1 MLRDLL
7 LPQGAVRPGPL
18 DGTGLLDSPPEEAFD
33 RFTRLAARILR
44 VPVATLSLVEG
55 GRLVFKSAVGF
66 PEGHLA
72 PRSHPEAGTL
82 CSQVAA
88 AARPVLL
95 RDVREHPFF
104 PETAAVR
111 ELGMTA
117 FAGVPL
123 AAAGGPPF
131 GALCVMDAH
140 PRAWELEDVRT
151 LAELAAAA
159 AAEVEW
165 RCRAAGM
172 RQTERELRLQ
182 RAHLEELFES
192 SPEAIVLLDVEER
205 VVRGNCEFLRTFG
218 YRAEEIVGR
227 PINEL
232 IVPPDRLDEAE
243 RVTRSV
249 TAGRPVSLDTT
260 RRRKDG
266 SRIDVSVLGKP
277 VRLDGSP
284 VAIYLVYRDVTEHRR
299 ALRELR
305 ASEER
310 FRQLAENLRD
320 VFYLNTADR
329 SEVLYVSPAYEQV
342 WGRPLEELYRVPGS
356 WMQSVHPEDLESV
369 WTALG
374 DGAGREYEVEYRI
387 VRPDGEVRWIRERA
401 IPIRDEAGHVYRDAG
416 IAEDVTDRKRVE
428 EALRESEARYRQM
441 FEGNRAIKLLIDPA
455 TGAVVDANPAAAAFY
470 GYPAER
476 LRAMRVTDLNALPPE
491 EVQEAMEHALQGG
504 QGTLVF
510 PHRLA
515 SGEIRYMEVH
525 TAPVELR
532 GRPLLYS
539 ILTDVT
545 ARRRAEEERAAAVA
559 ARNRF
564 YAMVSHELRTPIS
577 AVMLYNDLLLT
588 GAYGPL
594 TESQTEGVQRSQG
607 SAGGLLELV
616 NEVLDLSRLEAG
628 KMEARTEEVAAAEL
642 LREAI
647 TAVRPLAAEHGC
659 ELSLDAAAAPPVLAT
674 DPRRVR
680 QILLNLLSN
689 ALKYGRGRPVRAACL
704 PASGGGVAFE
714 VADHGPG
721 IPAEERE
728 RIFEEFVRLGDGS
741 QPGTGLGLTIARRL
755 AELLG
760 GRVEV
765 ESVVGEGSTFRLVL
779 PDRGAS
785 QAIVTSG

>member
-1 MLRDLL
+1 MLRDLR
-7 LPQGAVRPGPL
+7 LPQDAVLPSPL
-18 DGTGLLDSPPEEAFD
+18 DGTGLLDTPPEEAFD
-33 RFTRLAARILR
+33 RFVRLAARILR
-44 VPVATLSLVEG
+44 VPVATLSLVDG
-55 GRLVFKSAVGF
+55 GRLVFKSGIGLPDGF
-66 PEGHLA
+66 LA
-72 PRSHPEAGTL
+72 PRVHPAGGTL

-111 ELGMTA
+111 GLGMTA

-123 AAAGGPPF
+123 AAGDGPPV
-131 GALCVMDAH
+131 GALCVMDAR

-151 LAELAAAA
+151 LTELAAAA

-172 RQTERELRLQ
+172 RQTERDLRLQ
-182 RAHLEELFES
+182 RVHLDELFET

-205 VVRGNCEFLRTFG
+205 VVRGNGEFLRTFG

-249 TAGRPVSLDTT
+249 TSGRPVSLETT
-260 RRRKDG
+260 RRRRDG
-266 SRIDVSVLGKP
+266 SLLDVSILGKP

-329 SEVLYVSPAYEQV
+329 GEVLYVSPAYDHV
-342 WGRPLEELYRVPGS
+342 WGRPREELYRAPRS
-356 WMQSVHPEDLESV
+356 WMHSVHPDDVQRLLE
-369 WTALG
+369 AMG
-374 DGAGREYEVEYRI
+374 DVAGREYEVEYRI
-387 VRPDGEVRWIRERA
+387 LRPDGELRWIRERG
-401 IPIRDEAGHVYRDAG
+401 IPIRDEAGRVYRDAG

-428 EALRESEARYRQM
+428 QALRESEARYRQM
-441 FEGNRAIKLLIDPA
+441 FEGNRAIKLLVDPDTA
-455 TGAVVDANPAAAAFY
+455 AIVDANAAAAAFY
-470 GYPAER
+470 GYAAER
-476 LRAMRVTDLNALPPE
+476 LRGMRVTELNALPE
-491 EVQEAMEHALQGG
+491 DEVREAMERALQGG

-515 SGEIRYMEVH
+515 SGEIRHVEVH

-532 GRPLLYS
+532 GRTLLYS

-545 ARRRAEEERAAAVA
+545 ARRRAEEERAAAVS

-564 YAMVSHELRTPIS
+564 YTMVSHELRTPIS
-577 AVMLYNDLLLT
+577 AVMLYNDLLLS
-588 GAYGPL
+588 GAYGAL
-594 TESQTEGVQRSQG
+594 TEAQAEGVQRSQA

-628 KMEARTEEVAAAEL
+628 KMEARTEEFSAAEL
-642 LREAI
+642 LRDVLG
-647 TAVRPLAAEHGC
+647 AVRPLAAEQGC
-659 ELSLDAAAAPPVLAT
+659 DLSLDVEAAPPVLAT

-680 QILLNLLSN
+680 QILLNLLAN
-689 ALKYGRGRPVRAACL
+689 ALKYGRGHPVRLACRAA
-704 PASGGGVAFE
+704 PGGDVAFS
-714 VADHGPG
+714 VADRGPG
-721 IPAEERE
+721 IPAEDRE

-765 ESVVGEGSTFRLVL
+765 ESVVGEGSTFSLVL
-779 PDRGAS
+779 PDRGAPDVLVS
-785 QAIVTSG
+785 SG

>member
-1 MLRDLL
+1 MLRELL
-7 LPQGAVRPGPL
+7 LPQDAVLPGRL

-55 GRLVFKSAVGF
+55 ERLVFKAGIGL

-72 PRSHPEAGTL
+72 PRVHPAPGTL
-82 CSQVAA
+82 CSQVVAA
-88 AARPVLL
+88 AGPVLL

-111 ELGMTA
+111 GLGMTA

-123 AAAGGPPF
+123 ATGDGPPF

-140 PRAWELEDVRT
+140 PRAWEPEEVRT

-165 RCRAAGM
+165 RRRAAGM
-172 RQTERELRLQ
+172 RETERDLRVQ
-182 RAHLEELFES
+182 RVHLDELFET

-205 VVRGNCEFLRTFG
+205 VVRGNAEFLRTFG

-232 IVPPDRLDEAE
+232 IVPPDLIDEAE

-249 TAGRPVSLDTT
+249 TSGRPVSLETT
-260 RRRKDG
+260 RRRSDG
-266 SRIDVSVLGKP
+266 TPIDVSVLGKP

-305 ASEER
+305 DSEER

-320 VFYLNTADR
+320 VFYLNSVERD
-329 SEVLYVSPAYEQV
+329 EVLYVSPAYERI
-342 WGRPLEELYRVPGS
+342 WGRPREELYREHRA
-356 WMQSVHPEDLESV
+356 WMRAIHPEDLERVRSTV
-369 WTALG
+369 G
-374 DGAGREYEVEYRI
+374 EGAGGEFEVEYRI
-387 VRPDGEVRWIRERA
+387 VRPDGEVRWIRDRT
-401 IPIRDEAGHVYRDAG
+401 IPIRDEAGRIYRDAG

-428 EALRESEARYRQM
+428 QALRESEARYRQM
-441 FEGNRAIKLLIDPA
+441 FEGNRAMKLLIDPA
-455 TGAVVDANPAAAAFY
+455 SGAIVDANAAAAAFY
-470 GYPAER
+470 GYPADE
-476 LRAMRVTDLNALPPE
+476 LRTLRVTDLNALPAE
-491 EVQEAMEHALQGG
+491 EVQGAMERALQGG

-515 SGEIRYMEVH
+515 SGEIRHMEVH

-532 GRPLLYS
+532 GRTLLYS

-545 ARRRAEEERAAAVA
+545 ARRHAEEERAAAVA

-588 GAYGPL
+588 GAYGAL
-594 TESQTEGVQRSQG
+594 TESQTEGVLRSQS

-642 LREAI
+642 LRDVVS
-647 TAVRPLAAEHGC
+647 AVRPLADEHGC
-659 ELSLDAAAAPPVLAT
+659 ELSLDAEGAPPVLAT

-689 ALKYGRGRPVRAACL
+689 AVKYGRGRPVRVACRAVL
-704 PASGGGVAFE
+704 GGGVAFE
-714 VADHGPG
+714 VADRGPG
-721 IPAEERE
+721 ISEADRE

-779 PDRGAS
+779 PRRDAPQG
-785 QAIVTSG
+785 IVTSG

>member
-7 LPQGAVRPGPL
+7 LPQDAVLPSPL
-18 DGTGLLDSPPEEAFD
+18 DGTGLLDTPPEEAFD
-33 RFTRLAARILR
+33 RFVRLAARILR
-44 VPVATLSLVEG
+44 VPVVTLSLVDA
-55 GRLVFKSAVGF
+55 GRLVFKGGVGL
-66 PEGHLA
+66 PEGYLA
-72 PRSHPEAGTL
+72 PRVHPAQGTL
-82 CSQVAA
+82 CSQVVA

-104 PETAAVR
+104 PETEAVR
-111 ELGMTA
+111 GLGMTA

-123 AAAGGPPF
+123 AAGDGAPV
-131 GALCVMDAH
+131 GALCVMDAR
-140 PRAWELEDVRT
+140 PRSWELEDVRT
-151 LAELAAAA
+151 LTELAAAA

-172 RQTERELRLQ
+172 RQTERDLRLQ
-182 RAHLEELFES
+182 RVHLEELFET

-205 VVRGNCEFLRTFG
+205 VVRGNGEFLRTFG

-249 TAGRPVSLDTT
+249 TSGRPVALETT
-260 RRRKDG
+260 RRRRDG
-266 SRIDVSVLGKP
+266 SLLDVSILGKP

-329 SEVLYVSPAYEQV
+329 GEVLYVSPAYDRV
-342 WGRPLEELYRVPGS
+342 WGRPREELYRAPRS
-356 WMQSVHPEDLESV
+356 WMQSVHPDDVQGLLE
-369 WTALG
+369 AMG
-374 DGAGREYEVEYRI
+374 DVAGREYEVEYRI
-387 VRPDGEVRWIRERA
+387 LRPDGELRWIRERG
-401 IPIRDEAGHVYRDAG
+401 IPIRDEAGRVYRDAG

-428 EALRESEARYRQM
+428 QALRESEARYRQM
-441 FEGNRAIKLLIDPA
+441 FEGNRAIKLLVDPETA
-455 TGAVVDANPAAAAFY
+455 AIVDANAAAAAFY
-470 GYPAER
+470 GYAAER
-476 LRAMRVTDLNALPPE
+476 LRGMRVTELNALPEE
-491 EVQEAMEHALQGG
+491 EVREAMERALQGG

-515 SGEIRYMEVH
+515 SGEIRHVEVH

-532 GRPLLYS
+532 GRTLLYS

-564 YAMVSHELRTPIS
+564 YTMVSHELRTPIS
-577 AVMLYNDLLLT
+577 AVMLYNDLLLS
-588 GAYGPL
+588 GAYGAL
-594 TESQTEGVQRSQG
+594 TEAQAEGVQRSQA

-628 KMEARTEEVAAAEL
+628 KMEARTEEFSAAEL
-642 LREAI
+642 LRDVLA
-647 TAVRPLAAEHGC
+647 AVRPLATEQGC
-659 ELSLDAAAAPPVLAT
+659 ELSLDVEAAPPVLAT

-680 QILLNLLSN
+680 QILLNLLAN
-689 ALKYGRGRPVRAACL
+689 ALKYGRGRPVCLACRAA
-704 PASGGGVAFE
+704 PGGHVAFS
-714 VADHGPG
+714 VADRGPG
-721 IPAEERE
+721 IAAEDRE

-765 ESVVGEGSTFRLVL
+765 ESTVGEGCTFSLVL
-779 PDRGAS
+779 PDRGA
-785 QAIVTSG
+785 ADPLVTSG

>member
-1 MLRDLL
+1 
-7 LPQGAVRPGPL
+7 
-18 DGTGLLDSPPEEAFD
+18 
-33 RFTRLAARILR
+33 
-44 VPVATLSLVEG
+44 
-55 GRLVFKSAVGF
+55 
-66 PEGHLA
+66 
-72 PRSHPEAGTL
+72 
-82 CSQVAA
+82 
-88 AARPVLL
+88 
-95 RDVREHPFF
+95 
-104 PETAAVR
+104 
-111 ELGMTA
+111 
-117 FAGVPL
+117 
-123 AAAGGPPF
+123 
-131 GALCVMDAH
+131 
-140 PRAWELEDVRT
+140 RAWEPEEVRT
-151 LAELAAAA
+151 LTELAAAA

-165 RCRAAGM
+165 RRREAGM
-172 RQTERELRLQ
+172 RQTERDLRVQ
-182 RAHLEELFES
+182 RVHLEELFET

-205 VVRGNCEFLRTFG
+205 VVRGNAEFLRTFG

-232 IVPPDRLDEAE
+232 IVPPDLIDEAE

-249 TAGRPVSLDTT
+249 TAGRPVSLETT
-260 RRRKDG
+260 RRRSDG
-266 SRIDVSVLGKP
+266 TLIDVSVLGKP

-305 ASEER
+305 DSEER

-320 VFYLNTADR
+320 VFYLNSVDR
-329 SEVLYVSPAYEQV
+329 DEVLYVSPAYERI
-342 WGRPLEELYRVPGS
+342 WGRPREELYREYRA
-356 WMQSVHPEDLESV
+356 WMRAIHPEDLERVRSTV
-369 WTALG
+369 G
-374 DGAGREYEVEYRI
+374 EGAGHEFEVEYRI
-387 VRPDGEVRWIRERA
+387 VRPDGEVRWIRDRT
-401 IPIRDEAGHVYRDAG
+401 ISIRDEAGRVYRDAG

-428 EALRESEARYRQM
+428 QALRESEARYRQM
-441 FEGNRAIKLLIDPA
+441 FEGNRAMKLLIDPA
-455 TGAVVDANPAAAAFY
+455 SGAIVDANAAAAAFY
-470 GYPAER
+470 GYPADE
-476 LRAMRVTDLNALPPE
+476 LRTLRVTDLNALPAE
-491 EVQEAMEHALQGG
+491 EVREAMERALQGG
-504 QGTLVF
+504 QGVLVF

-515 SGEIRYMEVH
+515 SGEIRHVEVH

-532 GRPLLYS
+532 GRTLLYS

-545 ARRRAEEERAAAVA
+545 ARRHAEEERAAAVA

-588 GAYGPL
+588 GAYGAL
-594 TESQTEGVQRSQG
+594 TESQTEGVLRSQS

-642 LREAI
+642 LRDVLS
-647 TAVRPLAAEHGC
+647 AVRPLADEHGC
-659 ELSLDAAAAPPVLAT
+659 ELSLDADAAPPVLAT

-689 ALKYGRGRPVRAACL
+689 AVKYGRGRPVRVACRAV
-704 PASGGGVAFE
+704 PEGGVAFE
-714 VADHGPG
+714 VADRGPG
-721 IPAEERE
+721 IPDNERE

-779 PDRGAS
+779 PHRDGP
-785 QAIVTSG
+785 QGIVTSG